1 MDYSGG
7 VQEVGVKAV
16 DVRSLK
22 RWAVEALPRSS
33 QLRAVLQMEEDSVCV
48 EEYVARIPVWLALL
62 DLEFGF

>member
-1 MDYSGG
+1 MSHGLESSGSL
-7 VQEVGVKAV
+7 

-48 EEYVARIPVWLALL
+48 EEHVARIPVWLALL